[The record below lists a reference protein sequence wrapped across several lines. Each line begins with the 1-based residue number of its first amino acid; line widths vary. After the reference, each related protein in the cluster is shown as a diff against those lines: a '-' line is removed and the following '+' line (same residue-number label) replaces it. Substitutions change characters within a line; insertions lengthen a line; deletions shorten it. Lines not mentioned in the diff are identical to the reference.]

1 MFKRLV
7 HLFRGLSGRAVDP
20 TLQHIHRT
28 EVEFALVLVQ
38 AGTDPQLEWTLHAIT
53 QEAAQFGGVILQI
66 MGPVILLAF
75 SGVAGCQEAGQ
86 RQAFADHLAQRYRI
100 FIRMVHGR
108 RSALV
113 GIFGGTRH
121 RAYTVVLDHHPALLA
136 TLSALS
142 PGEVVEA

>member
-7 HLFRGLSGRAVDP
+7 HLFRGPSDRAVDP
-20 TLQHIHRT
+20 TLQQVHRA

-38 AGTDPQLEWTLHAIT
+38 ADTDPQLEWTLRAIT

-75 SGVAGCQEAGQ
+75 RGVAGCQEVGQ
-86 RQAFADHLAQRYRI
+86 RQAFAHHLAQRYRI
-100 FIRMVHGR
+100 FIRVVHGQ

-113 GIFGGTRH
+113 GTFGGAGR